1 MTYNVRFTDTDKS
14 DITVY
19 DNTSNTDTSLTFP
32 GRNVTGYGQIIGENF
47 LHLLENFAST
57 SAPVS
62 PIEGQLWYDSGN
74 ETLKVSDGLNWKA
87 ASGIYKGPVEPG
99 LDASRE
105 GELWIDTTNQQ
116 LRIFN
121 GSRWILV
128 GPNQTSIEGLKYG
141 PTVETVDDTDNI
153 RRNIITFYVADIPVI
168 IVSKDSFT
176 PKISIPGFLTIRSG
190 VNVNVPVSGQEG
202 DFDGGFLPKINGI
215 ATVAESL
222 RISEGTLPV
231 AASKFLRSDIVNTT
245 DFAFNVRN
253 NSGITVGVDQNFNLS
268 VSGTT
273 SRIYNSAQNS
283 TINLQVNRAGT
294 PESVVTVTASQG
306 SPRVGVNNLNPQAAL
321 DVAGN
326 INVRAGL
333 GESGVVT
340 LLNESNVTG
349 PNSGSLRVAGG
360 ATIAKTL
367 RIGENLTVIGQ
378 TTSGPM
384 FPTDNA
390 TSEGSTGQDLGAISK
405 RWRTVYA
412 KEVVAETITG
422 ALTGTFDGNARTA
435 TSLLNPT
442 TFQLTGDIISQ
453 VVSFDGTGPGSKVF
467 NTSLTSNIILGKPTL
482 PSGGSRKDDQILV
495 FRASSVNDSPV
506 NVQAGSFVVGQT
518 YTIVSIGTTNF
529 TLIGASTNSL
539 GVTFVATGPG
549 TGTGVASTTSG
560 VTGLVRQNRDT
571 FVGDL
576 GLPIGAIL
584 PYAGLVAPPGF
595 LFCDG
600 SEVQRTMYPDL
611 YSIIGDFYNNSTENP
626 LLGINTFRV
635 PDLRGR
641 FALGR
646 DNMDNGVTVPLP
658 SGGFVDGGGG
668 TAGRVPD
675 ATAETI
681 AGASGASTRS
691 LSLDNLPDHSHTLQT
706 PNGTQFFA
714 TRVDPASAAPAIPGL
729 GPTASGQAQY
739 LNDSGKV
746 KTPDPS
752 YLLGQPFNIMNPY
765 LTINYIIRSGPPAFT
780 VTT

>member
-1 MTYNVRFTDTDKS
+1 MTYSVRFTDTDKS
-14 DITVY
+14 DLTVY

-32 GRNVTGYGQIIGENF
+32 GRNVTGYGQTIAENF
-47 LHLLENFAST
+47 LHLLENFSST
-57 SAPVS
+57 TSPVS
-62 PIEGQLWYDSGN
+62 PIEGQLWYDSGS

-141 PTVETVDDTDNI
+141 PTVETIDDTDNI
-153 RRNIITFYVADIPVI
+153 KRNIISFYVADVPVI

-176 PKISIPGFLTIRSG
+176 PKISISGFLTIRSG
-190 VNVNVPVSGQEG
+190 VNVNVPISGQEG
-202 DFDGGFLPKINGI
+202 NFDGGFLPKINGI

-231 AASKFLRSDIVNTT
+231 SASKFLRSDVVNTT

-253 NSGITVGVDQNFNLS
+253 NSGVTVGVDQNFSLS

-283 TINLQVNRAGT
+283 TINLQVNRGGV
-294 PESVVTVTASQG
+294 PESIVTVTASQG
-306 SPRVGVNNLNPQAAL
+306 SPRVGVNNLNPQSGL

-326 INVRAGL
+326 IIVRAGV
-333 GESGVVT
+333 GESGIVT
-340 LLNESNVTG
+340 LLNDSNVSGANT
-349 PNSGSLRVAGG
+349 GSLRVAGG
-360 ATIAKTL
+360 TSIAKSL
-367 RIGENLTVIGQ
+367 RVGENLTVVGQ
-378 TTSGPM
+378 ATTGTV

-390 TSEGSTGQDLGAISK
+390 PSEGSTGQDLGAISR

-412 KEVVAETITG
+412 KEIIAETVTG
-422 ALTGTFDGNARTA
+422 ALAGSFEGNAKTA

-442 TFQLTGDIISQ
+442 TFQITGDIISQ
-453 VVSFDGTGPGSKVF
+453 VVSFDGTGPGSKTF
-467 NTSLTSNIILGKPTL
+467 QTSLTSNIILGKPTL

-495 FRASSVNDSPV
+495 FRSSSVNDSPV
-506 NVQAGSFVVGQT
+506 NVQAGNFVVGQT

-529 TLIGASTNSL
+529 TLIGATSNSL
-539 GVTFVATGPG
+539 GVSFVATGAG
-549 TGTGVASTTSG
+549 FGTGVASTTSG
-560 VTGLVRQNRDT
+560 ITGLVRQNRDT

-584 PYAGLVAPPGF
+584 PYAGLIAPTGF
-595 LFCDG
+595 LLCDG
-600 SEVQRTMYPDL
+600 SEVQRSMYPDL
-611 YSIIGDFYNNSTENP
+611 YSIISDYYNNSTENP

-646 DNMDNGVTVPLP
+646 DTMDNGITVPLP

-668 TAGRVPD
+668 KANRVPD
-675 ATAETI
+675 STAETI
-681 AGASGASTRS
+681 AGSSGSSSRAIA
-691 LSLDNLPDHSHTLQT
+691 LDNLPDHSHNMQT
-706 PNGTQFFA
+706 ANGTQFFA
-714 TRVDPASAAPAIPGL
+714 TRVDPASAAPAVPGL

-746 KTPDPS
+746 KTPDPQ
-752 YLLGQPFNIMNPY
+752 YQLGQPFNIMNPY